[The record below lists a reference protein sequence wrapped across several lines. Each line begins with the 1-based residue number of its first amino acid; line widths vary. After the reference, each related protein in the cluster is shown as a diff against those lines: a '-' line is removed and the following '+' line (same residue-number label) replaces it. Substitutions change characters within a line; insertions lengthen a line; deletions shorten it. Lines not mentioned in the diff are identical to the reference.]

1 MSLLHGWRVCPRCGA
16 ELEVGDGSASCDSC
30 GSRYYAASFPT
41 ASGLLEDDAGR
52 VLLACRGV
60 EPARGKW
67 DIPGGF
73 LEEDEDPLDGLRRE
87 LREETGLEVAP
98 VRYLGAF
105 MDTYGEDER
114 AIATLNL
121 MWVVRAGGGE
131 PQAAD
136 DVAEL
141 RWFPRDELPPRS
153 ELAFDCVAA
162 ALDAWRRD
170 PVRLA
175 QPSA

>member
-1 MSLLHGWRVCPRCGA
+1 V
-16 ELEVGDGSASCDSC
+16 DG
-30 GSRYYAASFPT
+30 
-41 ASGLLEDDAGR
+41 AGR

-67 DIPGGF
+67 DVPGGF
-73 LEEDEDPLDGLRRE
+73 LEEGENPLDGLRRE
-87 LREETGLEVAP
+87 LREETGLQVEP

-105 MDTYGEDER
+105 MDTYGDDER

-121 MWVVRAGGGE
+121 MWIVRAGSGE
-131 PQAAD
+131 PEAAD

-141 RWFPRDELPPRS
+141 RWFARDELPSRPD
-153 ELAFDCVAA
+153 LAFDCVAA

-170 PVRLA
+170 PDRPA
-175 QPSA
+175 QPSG